1 MKRISQKVLISKKN
15 YADSELCIMIRTLTA
30 ERQKP
35 RSAKNE
41 ALEGVSKVGVNN
53 PVRQHITLYVLLI
66 QDCSAIHQ
74 PYNTLARDG
83 YNNGNVLRR
92 GATAFNSRKP
102 MGRTSSGLELKNS
115 QTLVKL
121 ASSIGAPSEVYKL
134 TAISAH
140 CVSASVKRL
149 SRSVLGYIGQLLL

>member
-1 MKRISQKVLISKKN
+1 
-15 YADSELCIMIRTLTA
+15 MIRTLTA

-41 ALEGVSKVGVNN
+41 ALEVASKVDANN

-74 PYNTLARDG
+74 TYNTLARDG
-83 YNNGNVLRR
+83 YTNGNVLRR

-102 MGRTSSGLELKNS
+102 MGRTSSGLESNNS

-121 ASSIGAPSEVYKL
+121 AICIGAPSEVYKL

-140 CVSASVKRL
+140 CVSAAVKRF
-149 SRSVLGYIGQLLL
+149 SRSVLGYIGQLLLYMTTIAQINTVNNNENRY

>member
-1 MKRISQKVLISKKN
+1 
-15 YADSELCIMIRTLTA
+15 MIKTLNP

-41 ALEGVSKVGVNN
+41 ALEGVSKVGISN
-53 PVRQHITLYVLLI
+53 PVGRHNTLCNI
-66 QDCSAIHQ
+66 HKQDCLAIFQ
-74 PYNTLARDG
+74 PFQTLARHG
-83 YNNGNVLRR
+83 YTNGSGYLRR

-102 MGRTSSGLELKNS
+102 MGRTSSGLESNNS

-121 ASSIGAPSEVYKL
+121 AICIGAPSEVYKL

-140 CVSASVKRL
+140 CVSAAVKRF
-149 SRSVLGYIGQLLL
+149 SRSVLGYIGQLLLYMTTIA

>member
-1 MKRISQKVLISKKN
+1 MRSMMFSLN
-15 YADSELCIMIRTLTA
+15 PD
-30 ERQKP
+30 RQKP

-41 ALEGVSKVGVNN
+41 ALEGVGKVESSN
-53 PVRQHITLYVLLI
+53 PVGRHNTLCNI
-66 QDCSAIHQ
+66 HKQDCLAIFQ
-74 PYNTLARDG
+74 PLQTLARHG
-83 YNNGNVLRR
+83 YNNGSGYLRR

-149 SRSVLGYIGQLLL
+149 SRSVLGYIGQLLLYMTTIA

>member
-15 YADSELCIMIRTLTA
+15 YADSEFCIMIRTLTA

>member
-1 MKRISQKVLISKKN
+1 
-15 YADSELCIMIRTLTA
+15 MIRTLTA

-41 ALEGVSKVGVNN
+41 ALEVVSKVALNN

-83 YNNGNVLRR
+83 YTNG
-92 GATAFNSRKP
+92 
-102 MGRTSSGLELKNS
+102 
-115 QTLVKL
+115 
-121 ASSIGAPSEVYKL
+121 
-134 TAISAH
+134 
-140 CVSASVKRL
+140 
-149 SRSVLGYIGQLLL
+149 IGQLRRVREKL

>member
-1 MKRISQKVLISKKN
+1 
-15 YADSELCIMIRTLTA
+15 MIRTLTA

-41 ALEGVSKVGVNN
+41 ALEGVSKVDYDN

-140 CVSASVKRL
+140 CVSAAVKRF
-149 SRSVLGYIGQLLL
+149 SRSVLGYIGQLLLYMTSIAIRKWRLYGRA

>member
-1 MKRISQKVLISKKN
+1 
-15 YADSELCIMIRTLTA
+15 MIRTLTA

-41 ALEGVSKVGVNN
+41 ALEVVSKVVQSN
-53 PVRQHITLYVLLI
+53 PVRQHITLYDVFI

-83 YNNGNVLRR
+83 YTNGSGYLRR
-92 GATAFNSRKP
+92 GATALNSRKP
-102 MGRTSSGLELKNS
+102 MGRTSSGLESNDS

-121 ASSIGAPSEVYKL
+121 AICIGAPSEVFKL

-140 CVSASVKRL
+140 CVSAAVKRFN
-149 SRSVLGYIGQLLL
+149 RSVLGYIGQLLLYMTTIA

>member
-1 MKRISQKVLISKKN
+1 MRSMMFSLN
-15 YADSELCIMIRTLTA
+15 PD
-30 ERQKP
+30 RQKP

-41 ALEGVSKVGVNN
+41 ALEGVGKVDCSN
-53 PVRQHITLYVLLI
+53 PVGRHNTLCNI
-66 QDCSAIHQ
+66 HKQDCLAIFQ
-74 PYNTLARDG
+74 PLQTLARHG
-83 YNNGNVLRR
+83 YNNGSGYLRR

-134 TAISAH
+134 TAISVH

>member
-1 MKRISQKVLISKKN
+1 MMFSLN
-15 YADSELCIMIRTLTA
+15 PD
-30 ERQKP
+30 RQKP

-41 ALEGVSKVGVNN
+41 ALEGVGKVDYSN
-53 PVRQHITLYVLLI
+53 PVKRHITLYVLFI
-66 QDCSAIHQ
+66 QDCSVIHQ

-149 SRSVLGYIGQLLL
+149 SRSVLGYIGQLLLYMTTIAIRKWRLYGRA